1 MEKIKNLCILCGKP
15 LFYWLFNTII
25 HYRKIISQ
33 CKSLILLI
41 FLLRLKRDAQKCKKM
56 LALCFDMCRMRIVA
70 TARIEN
76 LRASDSNEHLQ
87 IFSWDTAS
95 LKWLN
100 FVLDDLTIFWLT
112 YFDDLHR
119 PNSSSF
125 RSAWETSNI
134 VMVLAVGK

>member
-1 MEKIKNLCILCGKP
+1 MLSYCFHYI
-15 LFYWLFNTII
+15 FYIII
-25 HYRKIISQ
+25 HYRKIIYSINHWFYWVFHWDS
-33 CKSLILLI
+33 K
-41 FLLRLKRDAQKCKKM
+41 KDAHFWKKFKKK
-56 LALCFDMCRMRIVA
+56 LVFFFEVCRMRIVA